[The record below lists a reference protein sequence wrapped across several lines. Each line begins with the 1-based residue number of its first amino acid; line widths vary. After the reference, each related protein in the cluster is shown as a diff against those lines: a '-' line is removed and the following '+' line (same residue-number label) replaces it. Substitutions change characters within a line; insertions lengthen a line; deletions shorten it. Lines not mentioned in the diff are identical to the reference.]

1 MGYVKGGLG
10 ASPRLAG
17 PRALRRRKNK
27 VYREAEKPKQ
37 EKKGTCLYWLTF
49 SRVSENKRYD
59 MNDIRRG
66 IALRSAARSAA
77 PRPPLSAGA
86 VPLRIFC
93 RARASKL
100 APYLRVPARLP
111 SALMLSVYHL
121 PLLQTRRET
130 ICNAVRRTV
139 CFGHFLRQSRPAQ
152 PLFRLCRASPP
163 FVMPLGFRAP
173 LLALIESNC
182 APFFAEPSAPLTM
195 F

>member
-1 MGYVKGGLG
+1 M
-10 ASPRLAG
+10 AG

-130 ICNAVRRTV
+130 MCNAVRRTV
-139 CFGHFLRQSRPAQ
+139 CFGHLLRQSRPAQ

>member
-1 MGYVKGGLG
+1 MSRGGLG

-121 PLLQTRRET
+121 PLLQTRRKT

-152 PLFRLCRASPP
+152 PLFLLCRASPP

-173 LLALIESNC
+173 LLALIERNC